1 MFSIGKGVAL
11 PKFQKD
17 ERFQQ
22 GILFFFKK
30 DSKAEIK
37 EARERLL
44 VSLYGGKANNSLDQI
59 CLCKFHQKIALNNK
73 VIQPKYKM
81 LQVSILS
88 GCIIKYKVGKKDNLN
103 PKDWGWNTKK
113 WKTFYSTQV
122 KMQHQ
127 QVCSSYLDVA
137 AK

>member
-1 MFSIGKGVAL
+1 MLGCDTMSRMFSIGKGAAL

-30 DSKAEIK
+30 DVSKAEIK

-44 VSLYGGKANNSLDQI
+44 VSLYGGKANSSLDQI

-73 VIQPKYKM
+73 VIQPEYKM

-88 GCIIKYKVGKKDNLN
+88 GCIIKYKVRKKEI
-103 PKDWGWNTKK
+103 
-113 WKTFYSTQV
+113 F
-122 KMQHQ
+122 
-127 QVCSSYLDVA
+127 
-137 AK
+137 